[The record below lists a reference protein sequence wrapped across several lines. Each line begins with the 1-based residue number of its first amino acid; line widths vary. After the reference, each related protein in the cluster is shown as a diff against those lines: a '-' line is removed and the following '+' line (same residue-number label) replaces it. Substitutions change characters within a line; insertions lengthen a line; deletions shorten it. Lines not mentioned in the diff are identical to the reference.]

1 MALLFMM
8 MWLFKDETGA
18 PVEAT
23 EVGEVAV
30 INFAVGNVY
39 KKETNVIHS
48 VALQYIFC
56 IGLR

>member
-1 MALLFMM
+1 MM

-56 IGLR
+56 ICLK